1 MIVGESAV
9 MICDGTVAVAAVV
22 LRVYPTAAAV
32 VTLDPREM
40 LHGTSTEGMFW
51 DSVPVVNH
59 RWVPPS
65 PPPARVVMS
74 LDDYRHWVS

>member
-9 MICDGTVAVAAVV
+9 MICDGAVPVPATV

-32 VTLDPREM
+32 VAFDPREM
-40 LHGTSTEGMFW
+40 LHGTSTEGMFF
-51 DSVPVVNH
+51 DSVTVVNH

-74 LDDYRHWVS
+74 FDDYRHWVS